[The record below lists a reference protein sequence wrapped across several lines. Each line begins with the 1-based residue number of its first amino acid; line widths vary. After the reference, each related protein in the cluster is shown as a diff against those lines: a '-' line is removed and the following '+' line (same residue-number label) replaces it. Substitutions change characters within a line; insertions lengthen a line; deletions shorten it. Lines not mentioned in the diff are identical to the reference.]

1 MEYEIRTTKWFKN
14 TFSLMKWKEFLE
26 GKGYQTIVI
35 VRLQKGKP
43 VYALYWNL
51 SDKEKKEIEEGKY
64 ILKNESLMKAFDNR
78 IMEEKDRWRK
88 KK

>member
-1 MEYEIRTTKWFKN
+1 MNYEIRVTKWFKN
-14 TFSLMKWKEFLE
+14 PHSLLRWKAILE
-26 GKGYQTIVI
+26 EKGYQTIVI
-35 VRLQKGKP
+35 VQLQKGKP
-43 VYALYWNL
+43 VHALYRNL